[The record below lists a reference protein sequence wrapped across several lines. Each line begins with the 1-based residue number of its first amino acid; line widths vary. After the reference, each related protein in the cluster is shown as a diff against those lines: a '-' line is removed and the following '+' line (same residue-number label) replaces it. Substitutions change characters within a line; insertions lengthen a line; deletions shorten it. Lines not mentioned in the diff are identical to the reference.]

1 MLSARKIALWCAVA
15 VALAGPACAASAE
28 DKPPESKSEPP
39 AASET
44 KTGAEPEALAA
55 HEILDPDE
63 ELKHRRPL
71 SPEQRTQFLNERTG
85 FRFEGTFAKV
95 ANEIQRQRHVLLYA
109 KHEGLQDSPVEEVV
123 PEDYR
128 PTWRERLDML
138 ARQTQSTWRYNEKWD
153 VWAFTPGPAPL
164 PYKVAMPE
172 KWTEN
177 PSGRLVFYRPVSEKP
192 EQEPVYLE
200 IYMMG
205 SYSFEK
211 DAAVNLEK
219 VRDQL
224 ALDVAKNFDRRIDL
238 RDMKKVKLGRLDA
251 RYYQT
256 KTAQADHTWR
266 QWVFVAD
273 GQAFVATSMLH
284 DLLVKE
290 HLPEIEKA
298 LGSFELVKADKKE

>member
-1 MLSARKIALWCAVA
+1 MLSARKIPLWSAAALVG
-15 VALAGPACAASAE
+15 LACAASAE
-28 DKPPESKSEPP
+28 D
-39 AASET
+39 AASEGKSKAPAT
-44 KTGAEPEALAA
+44 PAAEAKDEALPA
-55 HEILDPDE
+55 HEILDPEE
-63 ELKHRRPL
+63 ELRHRRPL
-71 SPEQRTQFLNERTG
+71 TPEQREQFLSERTA
-85 FRFEGTFAKV
+85 FRFDGTFAKV
-95 ANEIQRQRHVLLYA
+95 ANEVQRQRHVMLYA
-109 KHEGLQDSPVEEVV
+109 RHEGLQDSPVEEVV
-123 PEDYR
+123 PEDYK
-128 PTWRERLDML
+128 PTWRERLDVL

-164 PYKVAMPE
+164 PYRLTLPE

-177 PSGRLVFYRPVSEKP
+177 PSGRLVFYRPQSEKP

-211 DAAVNLEK
+211 DAAANCEK

-224 ALDVAKNFDRRIDL
+224 ALTVAKNFDRRIEL

>member
-1 MLSARKIALWCAVA
+1 M
-15 VALAGPACAASAE
+15 
-28 DKPPESKSEPP
+28 
-39 AASET
+39 
-44 KTGAEPEALAA
+44 
-55 HEILDPDE
+55 
-63 ELKHRRPL
+63 
-71 SPEQRTQFLNERTG
+71 
-85 FRFEGTFAKV
+85 
-95 ANEIQRQRHVLLYA
+95 LYA
-109 KHEGLQDSPVEEVV
+109 QHEGLQDSPVEEVA
-123 PEDYR
+123 PEDYK
-128 PTWRERLDML
+128 PTWRERLDVL

-153 VWAFTPGPAPL
+153 VWVFTPGPAPL
-164 PYKVAMPE
+164 PYKLALPVR
-172 KWTEN
+172 WTEN
-177 PSGRLVFYRPVSEKP
+177 PRGRLVYYRPESEKP
-192 EQEPVYLE
+192 DQEPVYLE

-224 ALDVAKNFDRRIDL
+224 ALNIAKNFDRRIEL
-238 RDMKKVKLGRLDA
+238 RDMKKVKLGRLDT

-273 GQAFVATSMLH
+273 GQAFIATSMLH

-298 LGSFELVKADKKE
+298 LESFELVKADKKE

>member
-1 MLSARKIALWCAVA
+1 MLPARRFTLLCAS
-15 VALAGPACAASAE
+15 ALAAVLAACAASAE
-28 DKPPESKSEPP
+28 DAEGEGKSAAP
-39 AASET
+39 AADA
-44 KTGAEPEALAA
+44 KAEADPLPA

-71 SPEQRTQFLNERTG
+71 TPEQREQFLSERTA
-85 FRFEGTFAKV
+85 FRFDGTFAKV

-123 PEDYR
+123 PEDYK
-128 PTWRERLDML
+128 PTWRERLDVL

-164 PYKVAMPE
+164 PYRLALPE

-177 PSGRLVFYRPVSEKP
+177 VSGRLVFYRPQSEKP
-192 EQEPVYLE
+192 DQEPIYLE

-205 SYSFEK
+205 AYSFEK
-211 DAAVNLEK
+211 DAATNCEK
-219 VRDQL
+219 VRDEL
-224 ALDVAKNFDRRIDL
+224 ALTVAKNFDRRAEL
-238 RDMKKVKLGRLDA
+238 RDMKKVKLGHLDT
-251 RYYQT
+251 RFYQV

-266 QWVFVAD
+266 QWVFVSD

-284 DLLVKE
+284 DLLVKD

-298 LGSFELVKADKKE
+298 LESFELVRTDKKE